1 MTDRQAILRGMI
13 EGALRAAA
21 DPSVTTVLQD
31 WDYYP
36 PGDTAQPL
44 APFLVVGLTDDI
56 PYGVGI
62 GLYRCSVQIM
72 IAVADSPSI
81 RDDFDRIRASV
92 RSVMDSLAHL
102 SAWGVA
108 IGGTLEQGCTQ
119 PDVITEYGDIILAQT
134 VSYRVWFEAPI
145 SPPAVLDSVIYL
157 CDRDPETG
165 VMYTTTQA
173 EDPRRIDRWSP
184 TPSGVM
190 RSQGFGD
197 WADRASLD
205 YTSPVQPLSTHLP
218 PHADTPVAAD
228 Q

>member
-1 MTDRQAILRGMI
+1 MTERQAILRGMI

-62 GLYRCSVQIM
+62 GLYRCSAQVM

-92 RSVMDSLAHL
+92 RSVMDSLAHS
-102 SAWGVA
+102 SAWGVI

-119 PDVITEYGDIILAQT
+119 PDVITEDGDIILAQT
-134 VSYRVWFEAPI
+134 VMYRVWFESPLP
-145 SPPAVLDSVIYL
+145 PPAVLHPDIYL
-157 CDRDPETG
+157 VAHDPDTG
-165 VMYTTTQA
+165 ITYTTTQA
-173 EDPRRIDRWSP
+173 TDPRRIDRWSP

-190 RSQGFGD
+190 LSHGFGAWD
-197 WADRASLD
+197 DRADLTYSA
-205 YTSPVQPLSTHLP
+205 PVQPLSTSLP
-218 PHADTPVAAD
+218 PPVSAAD